1 MSTYTIY
8 HNPRCSKSRQTL
20 AMLNER
26 GIEPEIVEYL
36 KSPLSVGELKSLQQT
51 LGTPALAMIRS
62 KEQALKDLGIND
74 GQPSDALLLDAIAT
88 HPVLL
93 ERPIVVCAENAVIG
107 RPPENVLELL

>member
-8 HNPRCSKSRQTL
+8 HNPSCSKSQKTL

-36 KSPLSVGELKSLQQT
+36 KSPLSVSELQSLQQK
-51 LGTPALAMIRS
+51 LGTPTLAMIRS
-62 KEQALKDLGIND
+62 KEQAFKDLGLNN
-74 GQPSDALLLDAIAT
+74 GQPSDASLLDAMAK

-93 ERPIVVCAENAVIG
+93 ERPIVVCAESAVIG